1 MHDTGGC
8 KLRTMWLYLGI
19 LMTCSGIGTGFGIFL
34 ILLYFWDD
42 IKKSLKENK
51 VENSYQREPEN
62 QESAKFID
70 PRYYD
75 KDTAEE
81 MR

>member
-1 MHDTGGC
+1 MHDAGGC
-8 KLRTMWLYLGI
+8 KLRVMWLYLGI
-19 LMTCSGIGTGFGIFL
+19 LMACSGIGTGVGIFL
-34 ILLYFWDD
+34 IILYFWDD
-42 IKKSLKENK
+42 IKNSIKESK
-51 VENSYQREPEN
+51 VENNNPREPEN
-62 QESAKFID
+62 QESAEFID

>member
-1 MHDTGGC
+1 MHDAGGC

-51 VENSYQREPEN
+51 VENNNPREPEN
-62 QESAKFID
+62 QESAEPLD
-70 PRYYD
+70 PKYYD
-75 KDTAEE
+75 ADTAEE

>member
-1 MHDTGGC
+1 MHDAGGC

-51 VENSYQREPEN
+51 VENSYQREPKN
-62 QESAKFID
+62 QESTKFID

>member
-51 VENSYQREPEN
+51 VENSYQREPKN

>member
-1 MHDTGGC
+1 MHDAGGC

-34 ILLYFWDD
+34 IILYFWDD
-42 IKKSLKENK
+42 IKNSIKESK
-51 VENSYQREPEN
+51 VENENHTEYEN
-62 QESAKFID
+62 QESAEPFNPK
-70 PRYYD
+70 YYD
-75 KDTAEE
+75 KDTVEE

>member
-1 MHDTGGC
+1 MHDAGGC

>member
-1 MHDTGGC
+1 M
-8 KLRTMWLYLGI
+8 RTMWLYLGI

-34 ILLYFWDD
+34 IILYFWDD

-51 VENSYQREPEN
+51 VENSDQRESEN
-62 QESAKFID
+62 QESGKFID

>member
-1 MHDTGGC
+1 
-8 KLRTMWLYLGI
+8 
-19 LMTCSGIGTGFGIFL
+19 MTCSGIGTGFGIFL
-34 ILLYFWDD
+34 IILYFWDD
-42 IKKSLKENK
+42 IKNSIKESK
-51 VENSYQREPEN
+51 VENNNPREPEN
-62 QESAKFID
+62 QESAEFID